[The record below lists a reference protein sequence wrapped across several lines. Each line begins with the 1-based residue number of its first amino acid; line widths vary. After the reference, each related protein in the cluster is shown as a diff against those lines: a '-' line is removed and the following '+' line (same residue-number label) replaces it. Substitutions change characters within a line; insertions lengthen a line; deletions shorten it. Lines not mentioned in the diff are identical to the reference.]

1 MPKERHQAV
10 YVIGLPHLTLE
21 GFRAFFSKAAATFD
35 TDIDNRGLASK
46 LMAVVTSK
54 FPSSNQT
61 GGEWSRFRPAVTIHP
76 LNDTEHIN
84 MKRFSGKSAILLF
97 GLLMASGAAAFGQIY
112 KYYTPGPIW
121 TVTTIRI
128 TSGMDQAYLEYLD
141 TSFKKDQDAQV
152 KAGLMKSYKIL
163 KTLDDNSNSWN
174 LLILREYG
182 SLADFERNQEK
193 ADALAR
199 EVSGDDV
206 KQMKGYEDRAKI
218 REVLGTR
225 TARELKLK

>member
-1 MPKERHQAV
+1 
-10 YVIGLPHLTLE
+10 
-21 GFRAFFSKAAATFD
+21 
-35 TDIDNRGLASK
+35 
-46 LMAVVTSK
+46 
-54 FPSSNQT
+54 
-61 GGEWSRFRPAVTIHP
+61 
-76 LNDTEHIN
+76 